1 MRITG
6 CHIDGFGKINNED
19 FKFDKGLNIIKEE
32 NGFGKSTIA
41 TFIKVMLYGFDEET
55 KKSLSDKEREKY
67 RPWNKGIY
75 GGRLSFEINGK
86 EYEVT
91 RIFGKKESDDS
102 FEVRDVNTNN
112 LVDIFS
118 KSELGNQV
126 FGIDKNSFFRTAY
139 IAAHDLNLREE
150 KVYDSIRAK
159 LGNLTDATDD
169 INNYEN
175 VCEKITKKL
184 NEYSPDRK
192 PGKIKNLKIEIQ
204 NMENDCRKLDDLER
218 AIEINENQ
226 MVRLNDK
233 IAMDKE
239 KLEALSRE
247 KNETIRVEMLKK
259 QKETYNSYLGEL
271 EESVKKA
278 REIENG
284 FSGKLP
290 SSEELT
296 KAKSDYFESRQ
307 LIKQMNE
314 NHFYRD
320 DSWDE
325 KCHMFSEGTPGEE
338 EIKEYI
344 NLADTEKDKK
354 RDILSLSAKLDRAVE
369 DYINQKLAAV
379 REENETIQKDA
390 DKKNASNKG
399 KRVVTLIISMI
410 LFVTGAGLLFLS
422 GFTKMPLLISGAVC
436 LALGLALLVIAFAI
450 LGKQVMPELKE
461 EIIPDKSEALNNS
474 PQVKEIEKEIKDA
487 ENEITLIDGQIERFL
502 NKFGYDY
509 DRDNV
514 VNILLELMKV
524 SGEYREGIQ
533 KINRYNELSKECEQK
548 ENDYEAFIQKTGI
561 DKDSD
566 ILVAFEEIQNLL
578 ARYEEIN
585 EEIKRKRA
593 NLDKYEADNDIGEL
607 LKELPENIRSQED
620 IEDEAEDVTD
630 ELEEDKENLSR
641 QSRMIE
647 GLEEEKS
654 ELLTLKN
661 QKEAAEELLTSYER
675 NYNLMKFTL
684 EYLTKAKD
692 GLSNK
697 YTGPTMEAFGK
708 YCSKFFEKTDDYKMD
723 TNFEMTKVEEGLQ
736 RRIRELSSGQKDI
749 IDLCMRMALVKA
761 MYKDEN
767 PFVIMDDPFI
777 NLDDSNLK
785 AGMELIKEAG
795 SEYQIIYFTCHDSRG
810 GC

>member
-32 NGFGKSTIA
+32 NGFGKSTLA
-41 TFIKVMLYGFDEET
+41 TFIKVMLYGFDDET

-86 EYEVT
+86 EYEIT

-284 FSGKLP
+284 FSGKIP

-325 KCHMFSEGTPGEE
+325 KCRMFSEGTPGEE

-369 DYINQKLAAV
+369 DYINQKLEAV

-436 LALGLALLVIAFAI
+436 LALGLGLLVIAFAI

-533 KINRYNELSKECEQK
+533 KINRYNELSKECEHK

-561 DKDSD
+561 NKDSD
-566 ILVAFEEIQNLL
+566 ILAAFEEIQNVL

-767 PFVIMDDPFI
+767 PFIIMDDPFI